1 MNPMERE
8 ISNLLDD
15 IVSGKWAPRAEEEH
29 WGGAGL
35 IVNDEPFE
43 DNAVVV
49 VTRHAGEVSS
59 LIMTIRDRMSKYLD
73 YLSKEE
79 FYTRIGEAANRV
91 IAKAGDEYWI
101 IFDGIMDEIRII
113 SNELDKNP
121 EFDDQRK

>member
-1 MNPMERE
+1 
-8 ISNLLDD
+8 
-15 IVSGKWAPRAEEEH
+15 
-29 WGGAGL
+29 
-35 IVNDEPFE
+35 
-43 DNAVVV
+43 
-49 VTRHAGEVSS
+49 
-59 LIMTIRDRMSKYLD
+59 MTIRDRMSKYLD